1 MCLPKTKQMEEKQE
15 IREMTETEEMA
26 DVFDNPEPWSTAET
40 KLVAYSFA
48 AALIALVI
56 FGILINKY
64 IL

>member
-1 MCLPKTKQMEEKQE
+1 MEEKQE
-15 IREMTETEEMA
+15 IREMTEAEEMA

>member
-15 IREMTETEEMA
+15 IREMTEAEEMA

>member
-1 MCLPKTKQMEEKQE
+1 MEEKQE